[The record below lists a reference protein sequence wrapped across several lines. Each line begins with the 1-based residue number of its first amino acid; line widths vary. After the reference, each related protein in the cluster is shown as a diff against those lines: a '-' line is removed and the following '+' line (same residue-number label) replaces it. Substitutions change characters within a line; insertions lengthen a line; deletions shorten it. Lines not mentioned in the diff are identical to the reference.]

1 MTSGETYPTSKGRSG
16 FGSRFVMIGLA
27 VLLMAS
33 AVYIVGTSLQAE
45 QHGATLTHGTGSD
58 APSIPVE
65 AGVFARSSQALTYL
79 EVESIPETDSNTPR
93 QLAIYH
99 ERRAYEGAPPII
111 PHSVMDEFSFGE
123 NSCLQCH
130 ASGGYS
136 PQFAAYTPVVPH
148 PELINCRQ
156 CHVVVQTDDLFD
168 QSAFQGLTA
177 PAINQEALV
186 SAPPP
191 IPHGSQMRENC
202 LACHAGP
209 AAPEEIQFDH
219 PERINCRQCHVQIET
234 GEEWTR

>member
-1 MTSGETYPTSKGRSG
+1 MTAGETNPSPEERSAYR
-16 FGSRFVMIGLA
+16 SRLVIIGLA
-27 VLLMAS
+27 ILLMAS
-33 AVYIVGTSLQAE
+33 AVYVVGTSLQAE
-45 QHGATLTHGTGSD
+45 QQGATLTPGSGSD

-65 AGVFARSSQALTYL
+65 AGVFARASQALAYL
-79 EVESIPETDSNTPR
+79 EVESLPQTASNPER
-93 QLAIYH
+93 RLATYR

-111 PHSVMDEFSFGE
+111 PHAVVDEFSFGE

-136 PQFAAYTPVVPH
+136 PQFAAYTPIVPH

-156 CHVVVQTDDLFD
+156 CHVAVQTDGLFG
-168 QSAFQGLTA
+168 QSTFRGLTA

-209 AAPEEIQFDH
+209 AAPEEIRFDH
-219 PERINCRQCHVQIET
+219 PARINCRQCHVQIET